1 VSTNSTTRAIKRSPN
16 TYGYPALSSL
26 DFSPSSFRTSAL
38 EQGEKKKEEKEPPL
52 RTGGEPSEG
61 KYYARAKV
69 NGKQK
74 WRTFEMS
81 GASQFLFDVGPSVA
95 TCQVERRNRRAASGG
110 PTRTKQA
117 MATN

>member
-1 VSTNSTTRAIKRSPN
+1 
-16 TYGYPALSSL
+16 
-26 DFSPSSFRTSAL
+26 L

-81 GASQFLFDVGPSVA
+81 GASQFLFDVGLALWAMPA
-95 TCQVERRNRRAASGG
+95 RRKAPASQL
-110 PTRTKQA
+110 PTSD
-117 MATN
+117 

>member
-1 VSTNSTTRAIKRSPN
+1 
-16 TYGYPALSSL
+16 
-26 DFSPSSFRTSAL
+26 L

-74 WRTFEMS
+74 WRMFEMS
-81 GASQFLFDVGPSVA
+81 GTSQFLFVGGPSLA
-95 TCQVERRNRRAASGG
+95 TCRVERCSKRAADGG